1 MTHATPAS
9 AYAHSAERYWENDAE
24 MNVTRY
30 GVEASYNQQ
39 FKCRDIARQ
48 LVEDNWDINVS
59 VVIMAN
65 IHVHSKCDS
74 KSYLRKHV
82 WIITLKIAESRTQ

>member
-1 MTHATPAS
+1 
-9 AYAHSAERYWENDAE
+9 

-59 VVIMAN
+59 TVYM
-65 IHVHSKCDS
+65 
-74 KSYLRKHV
+74 YMYTRM
-82 WIITLKIAESRTQ
+82 